1 MGLAALGTVWQT
13 EMQRER
19 EHELLFIGEQFGLAL
34 WRYYEA
40 SPDAKAYP
48 RRLEDLLEDRRHAVP
63 RRHLRQIFVD
73 PLTGRRD
80 WVVIM
85 SGGQIT
91 AVRSRSQGEPIVRA
105 GFPPG
110 REEFA
115 GATTHAE
122 WLFTPLA
129 PRAGALASNASA
141 VPAADAAAVGT
152 ATGSWQQC
160 RAAQRAARREALR
173 REASVT
179 AAADRL
185 CAPDFRVGEA
195 TGCYEPDCRPSSFS
209 RRSSTAFSI
218 STRFNPVK
226 GSC

>member
-141 VPAADAAAVGT
+141 VPAADAAAVEVPQP
-152 ATGSWQQC
+152 AAGSS
-160 RAAQRAARREALR
+160 AGQRNGLPGAKHYGGKLR
-173 REASVT
+173 
-179 AAADRL
+179 
-185 CAPDFRVGEA
+185 
-195 TGCYEPDCRPSSFS
+195 
-209 RRSSTAFSI
+209 
-218 STRFNPVK
+218 
-226 GSC
+226 

>member
-105 GFPPG
+105 GFRLAGKSLPAPQRMPNGYSRRLRRVPERWHPMPPLYPQPT
-110 REEFA
+110 RLQ
-115 GATTHAE
+115 
-122 WLFTPLA
+122 WRYRNRQLA
-129 PRAGALASNASA
+129 A
-141 VPAADAAAVGT
+141 VP
-152 ATGSWQQC
+152 GS
-160 RAAQRAARREALR
+160 
-173 REASVT
+173 
-179 AAADRL
+179 
-185 CAPDFRVGEA
+185 A
-195 TGCYEPDCRPSSFS
+195 TGCPARSITAGSFGNGS
-209 RRSSTAFSI
+209 RGSIMRSGFSGWR
-218 STRFNPVK
+218 SNRLL
-226 GSC
+226 